1 MKVYDNV
8 KNKLS
13 RWWEGLSPKID
24 EAYQSTREKAGDYS
38 RLGKL
43 KYEVFQSRRVLQK
56 CYQELGEKTAE
67 YIDDGHGYDLQ
78 GLEQIEEMMNR
89 IHDLRVKI
97 GIMENE
103 AKHLQETKAKE
114 EKAKPKKA
122 EKKKAAE
129 KPEKPASPK
138 PEEEPLELE
147 EISLEE
153 EIVEI
158 EDAVAAEL
166 AKPAETAKKAPAKKA
181 PVKTAAKPVT
191 KPAAKKPAVKKAAPK
206 TEKKETGTSSPKKG
220 KTA

>member
-13 RWWEGLSPKID
+13 RWWESLSPKID
-24 EAYQSTREKAGDYS
+24 EAYQSTREKAGDFS

-56 CYQELGEKTAE
+56 CYQELGEKAAE

-97 GIMENE
+97 GMMENE
-103 AKHLQETKAKE
+103 ATHLQETKAKE

-122 EKKKAAE
+122 EEKKAAE
-129 KPEKPASPK
+129 KPVKPKPPK

-166 AKPAETAKKAPAKKA
+166 ATPAETAKKAPAK
-181 PVKTAAKPVT
+181 TAAKPAA
-191 KPAAKKPAVKKAAPK
+191 KPAAKKPTAKKPAAKKTAPK
-206 TEKKETGTSSPKKG
+206 TEKKETGTSSSKKD
-220 KTA
+220 KSA

>member
-13 RWWEGLSPKID
+13 RWWESLSPKID
-24 EAYQSTREKAGDYS
+24 EAYQSTRDKAGDFS

-43 KYEVFQSRRVLQK
+43 RYEVFQSKRILQK
-56 CYQELGEKTAE
+56 CYQELGEKAAE

-97 GIMENE
+97 GMMENE
-103 AKHLQETKAKE
+103 AEHLQETKAKE

-122 EKKKAAE
+122 EEKKAAE
-129 KPEKPASPK
+129 KPVKPSSPK

-166 AKPAETAKKAPAKKA
+166 SKPAETPKKVPAKKVPA
-181 PVKTAAKPVT
+181 KTAA
-191 KPAAKKPAVKKAAPK
+191 KPAAKKPATKKAAPK
-206 TEKKETGTSSPKKG
+206 TEKKKTGTSAPKKD